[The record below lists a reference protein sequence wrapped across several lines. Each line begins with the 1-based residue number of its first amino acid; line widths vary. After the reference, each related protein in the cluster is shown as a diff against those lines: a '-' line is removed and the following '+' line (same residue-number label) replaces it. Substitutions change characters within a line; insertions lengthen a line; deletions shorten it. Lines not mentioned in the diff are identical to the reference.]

1 MNMKFGYVLAFRN
14 PPELSN
20 LPDPDFYAAMFE
32 QIAYADEVGFETIW
46 VTEHH
51 FVDDGYL
58 AAMMPMM
65 AAIAARTGRIK
76 VGSCVLLG
84 PFYHPLRLAED
95 AALIDVISG
104 GRLRLGIGVGY
115 RPEEFETFQI
125 PRSERLSRTLEAIE
139 ILKLAW
145 KGERFSF
152 EGKHFQFK
160 DARVLPKPVS
170 PKGPEL
176 LWGGMNPKSIKRSAK
191 LDLGFACNLGVEEI
205 AQYHDALR
213 ELGKDPANYN
223 VIHSRGVYVAD
234 SEDQAWNEIAPGM
247 LYQMELY
254 GKWLGQGGIE
264 SGDHYRP
271 DAEALRKSVIL
282 GPPKRV
288 AEQLREVVAHSTATE
303 IAFSMQLPG
312 LDPTLAL
319 KSLKR
324 FATEVLPT
332 LRQK

>member
-1 MNMKFGYVLAFRN
+1 MKFGYVLAFRN
-14 PPELSN
+14 PSELSQI
-20 LPDPDFYAAMFE
+20 PDTDFYAAMFE
-32 QIAYADEVGFETIW
+32 QIAYADEIGFETIW
-46 VTEHH
+46 TTEHH

-58 AAMMPMM
+58 AAVMPMM
-65 AAIAARTGRIK
+65 AAIGARTKRIK
-76 VGSCVLLG
+76 VGSFVLLA

-104 GRLRLGIGVGY
+104 GRLRLGIGVAY
-115 RPEEFETFQI
+115 RPEEFEIFQI
-125 PRSERLSRTLEAIE
+125 PRTERLSRTLETIE

-145 KGERFSF
+145 RGERFSF

-160 DARVLPKPVS
+160 NARVLPKPVS
-170 PKGPEL
+170 ANGPEL

-191 LDLGFACNLGVEEI
+191 LDLGFACNLGAEEL
-205 AQYHDALR
+205 AKYHDALR
-213 ELGKDPANYN
+213 ELGKDPANYS
-223 VIHSRGVYVAD
+223 VINTRGVYVAD
-234 SEDQAWNEIAPGM
+234 SEDQAWNEIAPGL

-271 DAEALRKSVIL
+271 DADALRKSAII

-288 AEQLREVVAHSTATE
+288 AEQLLEVIAHTTATE
-303 IAFSMQLPG
+303 LALSIQVPG
-312 LDPTLAL
+312 LDPKLAL

-324 FATEVLPT
+324 FGTEVFPR
-332 LRQK
+332 LRGK